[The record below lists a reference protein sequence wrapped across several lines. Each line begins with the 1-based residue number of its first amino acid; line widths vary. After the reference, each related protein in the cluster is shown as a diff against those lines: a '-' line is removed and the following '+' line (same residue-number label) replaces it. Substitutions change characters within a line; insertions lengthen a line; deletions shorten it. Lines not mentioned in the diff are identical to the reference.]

1 MDCHVTNTDIFQIPN
16 AISQMA
22 LGRSRIL
29 FVFDLENLFKTFDF
43 IYIMSHDVS
52 ASLVIAMTSVFVT

>member
-1 MDCHVTNTDIFQIPN
+1 MTNTDIFQIPN
-16 AISQMA
+16 AIFQMT
-22 LGRSRIL
+22 LGRFRIL

-43 IYIMSHDVS
+43 IYITSHDVS

>member
-1 MDCHVTNTDIFQIPN
+1 MTNTDIFQIPN
-16 AISQMA
+16 AIFQMT

-43 IYIMSHDVS
+43 IYITSHDIS

>member
-1 MDCHVTNTDIFQIPN
+1 MTNTDIFQIPN
-16 AISQMA
+16 AIFQMT

-43 IYIMSHDVS
+43 IYITSHDIS
-52 ASLVIAMTSVFVT
+52 ASLVIAMT